1 MSLVFLEARSAT
13 EKHHDSVWGLS
24 WTAQDTVIS
33 ISADG
38 AIRQWAS
45 ATGQPYPP
53 NAPPPKPHTLGLTSL
68 SVSRDGRKAL
78 YNSIE
83 GTTRL
88 WDVAGSGEIVGTF
101 ESFAK
106 SDDAQSGPS
115 WSVSLHP
122 EGETYASTGSSG
134 NVTLHDARPGADFGR
149 RLSSISS
156 GRNKFGL
163 SCVFAPDGKRVAMGS
178 ETGQIYLF
186 DVESGMLAN
195 TYTSHAMGVRSLAW
209 SADSQLLLSAS
220 EDKRMVLHDVRK
232 SEHGGSV
239 TTFTG
244 HSSWVLSADISVDG
258 RYVLSGSADRT
269 VKVWDMQTRA
279 AVSTIAQDG
288 GEVWSVA
295 WNKAGSAN
303 GAFVSG
309 SDDGSVKWYRVPGAG
324 DEQ

>member
-1 MSLVFLEARSAT
+1 MSLVFLEARTST
-13 EKHHDSVWGLS
+13 EKHGDSVWGLS
-24 WTAQDTVIS
+24 WTSLDTVIS

-45 ATGQPYPP
+45 PSGQPHPP
-53 NAPPPKPHTLGLTSL
+53 NVMPPKPHTLGLTSL
-68 SVSRDGRKAL
+68 SVSRDGQKAL
-78 YNSIE
+78 YNSVE

-88 WDVAGSGEIVGTF
+88 WDAGGSEEVAGIF

-106 SDDAQSGPS
+106 SEDAQSGPS
-115 WSVSLHP
+115 WAVSLHP

-149 RLSSISS
+149 RLSTIQS

-209 SADSQLLLSAS
+209 SSDSQLLLSAS

-239 TTFTG
+239 ATLTG
-244 HSSWVLSADISVDG
+244 HSSWVLSADISADG
-258 RYVLSGSADRT
+258 RYALSGSADKT
-269 VKVWDMQTRA
+269 AKVWDLQTRA
-279 AVSTIAQDG
+279 AVSTVTQDG

-295 WNKAGSAN
+295 WNRAGSAS

-309 SDDGSVKWYRVPGAG
+309 SDDGTVKWYRVPGAG
-324 DEQ
+324 DE